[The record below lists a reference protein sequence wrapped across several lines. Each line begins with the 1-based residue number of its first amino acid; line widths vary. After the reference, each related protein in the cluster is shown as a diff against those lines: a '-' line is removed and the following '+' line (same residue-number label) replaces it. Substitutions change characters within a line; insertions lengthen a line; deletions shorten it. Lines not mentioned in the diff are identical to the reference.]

1 MWIKEVEY
9 KIIESGCW
17 ECTSH
22 ALAGKGYP
30 YLQRNNINTRVA
42 RYMWEKYK
50 DEIPE
55 GLQVLHKCD
64 NKICINLDHLYLGT
78 NDDNMRDKAI
88 RERCVQIKIS
98 NKEVIRIR
106 ELAGKIPRKYLAL
119 YYGVRVNTICRI
131 INRKRR
137 RHI

>member
-1 MWIKEVEY
+1 MNIRLLTRNVLKLLSISNNHTFLIDKAGRFMVLEEDTHLN
-9 KIIESGCW
+9 KI
-17 ECTSH
+17 
-22 ALAGKGYP
+22 
-30 YLQRNNINTRVA
+30 
-42 RYMWEKYK
+42 
-50 DEIPE
+50 EIS
-55 GLQVLHKCD
+55 LLHKCD